1 MTLNTKK
8 IKELENALDSLNIKV
23 TSVNEKIKSHNRSHS
38 NSKDPDL
45 KNKKMVSIN
54 NEIEKKNYAPINND
68 EMLEKILRLE
78 KKNKN
83 METYLSLIILF
94 LIILMVFSIDS
105 NILTKMS

>member
-54 NEIEKKNYAPINND
+54 NAIEKKTYAPINND
-68 EMLEKILRLE
+68 ELLKMNFKNPND
-78 KKNKN
+78 KKN
-83 METYLSLIILF
+83 TITIIRN
-94 LIILMVFSIDS
+94 DWDQ
-105 NILTKMS
+105 

>member
-1 MTLNTKK
+1 
-8 IKELENALDSLNIKV
+8 
-23 TSVNEKIKSHNRSHS
+23 
-38 NSKDPDL
+38 
-45 KNKKMVSIN
+45 
-54 NEIEKKNYAPINND
+54 
-68 EMLEKILRLE
+68 MLEKILRLE

>member
-45 KNKKMVSIN
+45 KNKKMISIN
-54 NEIEKKNYAPINND
+54 NEIEKKTYAPINND
-68 EMLEKILRLE
+68 ELLEKILRLE
-78 KKNKN
+78 KKNKS

-94 LIILMVFSIDS
+94 LIILMVFLIDS
-105 NILTKMS
+105 NILT

>member
-54 NEIEKKNYAPINND
+54 NEIEKKTYAPINND

-94 LIILMVFSIDS
+94 LIILSKIFISRIV
-105 NILTKMS
+105 ILKP

>member
-8 IKELENALDSLNIKV
+8 IKDLENALDSLNIKV
-23 TSVNEKIKSHNRSHS
+23 ASVNEKIKNHNRSHS

-54 NEIEKKNYAPINND
+54 NEIEKKTYAPINND

>member
-38 NSKDPDL
+38 NSKYPDL

-54 NEIEKKNYAPINND
+54 NAIEKKNYAPINND
-68 EMLEKILRLE
+68 ELLEKILRLE

-105 NILTKMS
+105 NILT

>member
-54 NEIEKKNYAPINND
+54 NEIASSQLD
-68 EMLEKILRLE
+68 FS
-78 KKNKN
+78 
-83 METYLSLIILF
+83 SLLF
-94 LIILMVFSIDS
+94 LLI
-105 NILTKMS
+105 